1 MNDSEMFEFLRANQ
15 DNFLNLPVEKI
26 IERFVYLTSIQD
38 KSCEYDHRRLD
49 ADMVILMHDA
59 ARMHN
64 RPELRKIADRFS
76 DLLKNSYGRSII
88 SI

>member
-38 KSCEYDHRRLD
+38 KPSEYDHRRLD

-64 RPELRKIADRFS
+64 RPELRIIADRFS
-76 DLLKNSYGRSII
+76 DLSKNAYGRSII

>member
-1 MNDSEMFEFLRANQ
+1 M
-15 DNFLNLPVEKI
+15 
-26 IERFVYLTSIQD
+26 TSIQD

-64 RPELRKIADRFS
+64 RPELRIIADRFS
-76 DLLKNSYGRSII
+76 DLSKNSYGRSMI

>member
-15 DNFLNLPVEKI
+15 GKFLNLPVEKI
-26 IERFVYLTSIQD
+26 IKRFVYLTSIQD
-38 KSCEYDHRRLD
+38 EPGEYIQSGFDS
-49 ADMVILMHDA
+49 DMVMLMHDA

-64 RPELRKIADRFS
+64 RPELRIIADRFN
-76 DLLKNSYGRSII
+76 DLSKNSYGRSMI

>member
-15 DNFLNLPVEKI
+15 GKFLNLPVEKI

-64 RPELRKIADRFS
+64 CPELRKIAGRFS
-76 DLLKNSYGRSII
+76 DLSKNSYGRSII

>member
-1 MNDSEMFEFLRANQ
+1 MNDFEMFEFHRAKQ
-15 DNFLNLPVEKI
+15 DNFLNLPVERI

-38 KSCEYDHRRLD
+38 KSSEYDQRRLD

-64 RPELRKIADRFS
+64 CSELRILADIFS
-76 DLLKNSYGRSII
+76 DLSKNAYCRSII

>member
-49 ADMVILMHDA
+49 ADMVILMH
-59 ARMHN
+59 N